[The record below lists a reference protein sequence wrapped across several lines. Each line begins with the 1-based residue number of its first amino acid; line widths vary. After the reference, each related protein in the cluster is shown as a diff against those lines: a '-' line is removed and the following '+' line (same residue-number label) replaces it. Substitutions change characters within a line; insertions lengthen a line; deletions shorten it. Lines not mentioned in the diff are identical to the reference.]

1 MKLSNTMLMLPLA
14 LLLTGCEG
22 YRYPRLSP
30 EPQEMSSQT
39 LCYRHATS
47 QGDQALAD
55 EIATRGIDC
64 AEIVKDDPL
73 LEGQRR

>member
-1 MKLSNTMLMLPLA
+1 MTKTLMLSLTLA

-22 YRYPRLSP
+22 FRYPSLSP
-30 EPQEMSSQT
+30 TPEEMSSQT
-39 LCYRHATS
+39 LCYRHATA

-55 EIATRGIDC
+55 EIATRRLDC
-64 AEIVKDDPL
+64 AEIVADDPL

>member
-1 MKLSNTMLMLPLA
+1 MTKTHIFTLTLA

-22 YRYPRLSP
+22 FKYPSLQS

-55 EIATRGIDC
+55 EIATRGLNC